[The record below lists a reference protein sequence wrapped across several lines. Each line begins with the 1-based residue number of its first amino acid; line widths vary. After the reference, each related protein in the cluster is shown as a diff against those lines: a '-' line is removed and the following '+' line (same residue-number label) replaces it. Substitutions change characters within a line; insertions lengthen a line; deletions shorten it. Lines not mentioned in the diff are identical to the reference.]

1 MGLGKLYAKEMRA
14 HLPELVII
22 TILVA
27 AAEITA
33 HIYFTAPWSFL
44 PGLVVPMFGIPI
56 WLITSSFAGLN
67 EEWADRTAY
76 WLLSLPVQE
85 EVTLAAKL
93 LAIITRLFLISL
105 PAVIG
110 IYLLVARASAT
121 AVPLSWTTAYV
132 TVYLALLAISLPVA
146 TASFLAV
153 MVERAVRWGGGLTQM
168 AVFGFTLW
176 AVARLGGWLLN
187 VLDFLPGRLR
197 VPEPM
202 ALGSGNTMLS
212 LGRPGMEVSLL
223 ALVVVG
229 LVLAFLALK
238 LAAWLLRQWVEV

>member
-1 MGLGKLYAKEMRA
+1 MGLGRLYGKEMRA
-14 HLPELVII
+14 HLLELVII

-33 HIYFTAPWSFL
+33 NIYFTVRL
-44 PGLVVPMFGIPI
+44 GLVVPMLGIPI
-56 WLITSSFAGLN
+56 WLITSPFASLN

-76 WLLSLPVQE
+76 WLLSLPVRE
-85 EVTLAAKL
+85 ELTLAAKL

-105 PAVIG
+105 PAMIG
-110 IYLLVARASAT
+110 IYFLVARAAAT

-132 TVYLALLAISLPVA
+132 AVYLAYLAISLPVA

-176 AVARLGGWLLN
+176 AMARLGGWLLN

-202 ALGSGNTMLS
+202 ALGSGDELFMFS
-212 LGRPGMEVSLL
+212 LGWPGTELPLL

-229 LVLAFLALK
+229 LVLASLALE
-238 LAAWLLRQWVEV
+238 LAAWLLRRWVEV